1 MLGIC
6 LDSAICLEKD
16 SNERQPRPG
25 VEMVY
30 PEDDEQLITAS
41 PPAPSETE
49 SPPLKKKKGRPPK
62 TSPKPIKQNII
73 SRYPKRIKLSN
84 KK

>member
-41 PPAPSETE
+41 PPVPSETE
-49 SPPLKKKKGRPPK
+49 TPPL
-62 TSPKPIKQNII
+62 T
-73 SRYPKRIKLSN
+73 
-84 KK
+84 